1 MNKKIC
7 AAFLLL
13 TLTFGTVGCGNDEP
27 PAKEEKATVMPDL
40 NTLNDGVYTAKS
52 STHTLLG
59 HSEITLTIKDH
70 RITDVQFAGYTI
82 DGRLKEADYGDDKD
96 STLQK
101 KAKIAV
107 KAMQSYAEQLKEKQS
122 LDEVDAVTGATVS
135 YEQFMESAQ
144 IALKSAS
151 PADCCSGKPTE
162 EAH

>member
-1 MNKKIC
+1 MKQKIC

-13 TLTFGTVGCGNDEP
+13 TWTLVAMGCGNDEP
-27 PAKEEKATVMPDL
+27 PPKEPKVAVMPDL
-40 NTLNDGVYTAKS
+40 NKLNDGVYTAKS

-70 RITDVQFAGYTI
+70 QITDVQFAGYTI

-107 KAMQSYAEQLKEKQS
+107 KAMESYAAQLKDTQS
-122 LDEVDAVTGATVS
+122 LDQVNAVTGATVS

-144 IALKSAS
+144 IALKSAA
-151 PADCCSGKPTE
+151 PADCCRGKNAE
-162 EAH
+162 QAR